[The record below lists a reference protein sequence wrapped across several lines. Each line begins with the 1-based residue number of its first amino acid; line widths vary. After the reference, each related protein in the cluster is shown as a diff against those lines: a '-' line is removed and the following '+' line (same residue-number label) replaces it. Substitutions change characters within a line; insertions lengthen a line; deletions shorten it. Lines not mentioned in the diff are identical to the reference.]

1 MNLLQ
6 INTVGNIGS
15 TGRIAEQIGIEA
27 IRNGWK
33 SYIACAR
40 SNQSKSEIIR
50 IGAKWHRYPNVL
62 WTRIFDSDSPL
73 SRIYTL
79 KFINDIKK
87 LSPDII
93 HLHNLHGYYLHV
105 PTLLEFLG
113 EYNRPV
119 VWTLHD
125 CWPFTG
131 HCSHF
136 DFCGCCRWK
145 TLCYKCPQKM
155 EYPASWVFDRSKKNY
170 LEKRALISR
179 IKNLILIPVS
189 DWLCNIA
196 ISSGIYYSMIQV
208 IRNGIDLSSFSMGSA
223 ASQTKFIPD
232 KSRKMVLFVSNIW
245 NYKKGFHLIPK
256 LSEMLGSKFQCIVVG
271 TNKKQ
276 TDYLKKF
283 GISSIKRTENVG
295 ELANLYK
302 MADVFV
308 NTSLEE
314 SLPTVNMEA
323 IACGT
328 PVAAFD
334 VGGTRETIPDNKI
347 GLLSNRG
354 DIANMKASIVD
365 LAFSNRDKVRNMC
378 ISAAKIHFDARKAF
392 KKYIS
397 LYSSILK

>member
-27 IRNGWK
+27 MRKDWK

-40 SNQSKSEIIR
+40 SNQSKSDIIR
-50 IGAKWHRYPNVL
+50 IGTKWHRYPNVL

-73 SRIYTL
+73 SRISTL

-136 DFCGCCRWK
+136 DFCGCYKWK

-155 EYPASWVFDRSKKNY
+155 EYPASWIFDHSKKNHQI
-170 LEKRALISR
+170 KIRLISN
-179 IKNLILIPVS
+179 IKNIAFVAVS
-189 DWLCNIA
+189 NWLGDMLRLSRLPSTNIH
-196 ISSGIYYSMIQV
+196 V
-208 IRNGIDLSSFSMGSA
+208 IRNGINLDTFSTDASA
-223 ASQTKFIPD
+223 LNNYSNID
-232 KSRKMVLFVSNIW
+232 KSKKIALFASSKWTI
-245 NYKKGFHLIPK
+245 KKGFHLIPEISK
-256 LSEMLGSKFQCIVVG
+256 MLGNSFQCCVIG
-271 TNKKQ
+271 TTKRQ
-276 TDYLKKF
+276 SCYLNNI
-283 GISSIKRTENVG
+283 GIATMDNIRNPSNMASI
-295 ELANLYK
+295 YK
-302 MADVFV
+302 MSDIFV
-308 NTSLEE
+308 NPSLEE
-314 SLPTVNMEA
+314 ALSLVNMEA

-328 PVAAFD
+328 PVVTFAS
-334 VGGTRETIPDNKI
+334 GGTPETIPNEKV
-347 GLLSNRG
+347 GAVVKRG
-354 DIANMKASIVD
+354 DIDAMVCQIKKFAA
-365 LAFSNRDKVRNMC
+365 LDKLET
-378 ISAAKIHFDARKAF
+378 AKICRQAALDNFDAKAAF
-392 KKYIS
+392 KKYIDLYES
-397 LYSSILK
+397 LT